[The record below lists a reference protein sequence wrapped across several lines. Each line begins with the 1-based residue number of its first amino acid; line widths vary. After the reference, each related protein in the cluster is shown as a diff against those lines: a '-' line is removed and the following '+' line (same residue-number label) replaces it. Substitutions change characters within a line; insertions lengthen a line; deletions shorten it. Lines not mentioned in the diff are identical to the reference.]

1 MAKRRIIKESEQDLH
16 RTFVKFVKK
25 NFSKFSRLDTLPR
38 PISKIQNEDGVV
50 ELIFNKD
57 NIFEKKLKLNIE
69 AIPYIFLLD
78 GYPKKL
84 LMFILLDNFDE
95 TTCEYNWSAQ
105 KIELFQNFCKS
116 INSTQT
122 CSVAVAKKAH
132 RRLVDENAT
141 LSKARGIYMLNPL
154 IAGGNIVSARR
165 ELIYS
170 YSNLLIQKN
179 GNAQSKFYPKNK

>member
-1 MAKRRIIKESEQDLH
+1 MTKRKLIKESEQYLH
-16 RTFVKFVKK
+16 GIFIKFVK
-25 NFSKFSRLDTLPR
+25 NNSSKFSRFDTFSR
-38 PISKIQNEDGVV
+38 PVTKTQNEDGIT

-57 NIFEKKLKLNIE
+57 YIFEKKVKLNLE
-69 AIPYIFLLD
+69 AIPFIFLLD

-95 TTCEYNWSAQ
+95 TTCEYSWNAQ
-105 KIELFQNFCKS
+105 KIELFQNFCLS

-122 CSVAVAKKAH
+122 CSAAVAKKAH

-154 IAGGNIVSARR
+154 IAGGNSVSARR

-170 YSNLLIQKN
+170 YSNLLIQNN